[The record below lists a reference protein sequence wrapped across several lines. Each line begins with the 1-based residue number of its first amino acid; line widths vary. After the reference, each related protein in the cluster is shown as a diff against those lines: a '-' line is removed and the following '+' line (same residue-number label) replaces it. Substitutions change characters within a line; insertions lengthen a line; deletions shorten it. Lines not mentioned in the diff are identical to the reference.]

1 MKRLLLVILL
11 NFILAGFAQAA
22 VEVGGVR
29 FEDKSRVAD
38 SELQLN
44 GAGLRSRFFINV
56 YAVGLYLGEKK
67 TNAGDTLAAP
77 GAKRLQLQLLRDLTA
92 TQFVDALV
100 ESFHK
105 NNDNADAEPLKSR
118 LEELKASMLS
128 IGSARKGDVINIDW
142 LPAQGMRLTLN
153 GKAVGKD
160 ISGEEFY
167 RAMMK
172 IWLGNRPVQDSVKD
186 ALLGKP
192 Q

>member
-1 MKRLLLVILL
+1 M
-11 NFILAGFAQAA
+11 
-22 VEVGGVR
+22 
-29 FEDKSRVAD
+29 
-38 SELQLN
+38 
-44 GAGLRSRFFINV
+44 
-56 YAVGLYLGEKK
+56 
-67 TNAGDTLAAP
+67 
-77 GAKRLQLQLLRDLTA
+77 LRDLTA

-105 NNDNADAEPLKSR
+105 NNDNADAEPLRSR

-160 ISGEEFY
+160 IGGEEFY